1 MSENNGK
8 KMRRYGKNFWTRFI
22 DLFRPAKNRK
32 APENVLEEEAITT
45 PAKTIVKNYFHNPI
59 GVIGLVGFVAIF
71 LTVMIGAA
79 ILKYDPYYSQGI
91 LKNIGP
97 GFGYMEYPKHL
108 TDSEIVDI
116 RSGITF
122 SAGINADGK
131 LYFWG
136 KDYDGATVVP
146 DKFKEKLEEEKVVH
160 LAVGDRHTLV
170 HTDKGNFYGW
180 GNNYFGQDTVPGD
193 VSMVTRSEGVKKMDA
208 GVQFSVIL
216 TEKGNLLVWGSTMAN
231 NLDRVP
237 KDLKN
242 NVEDFDVS
250 SLNIITARKDGG
262 VQIFGAKGSPIYN
275 IPKELEPGGKKL
287 KQVAIGTYSCLALDE
302 DGKLWAWGASQE
314 GTTKL
319 PEFDAPVAEIGAGVD
334 YFTARTETGK
344 LYTWGKN
351 YFDVTETTP
360 EGSYAKL
367 FSGYYQNYAVTE
379 DGSIDTWGNNGYIMG
394 TDDVGRDLFA
404 RLLSGGRVT
413 LLIAFVSVIIQV
425 FIGVV
430 VGMISGFYG
439 GTIDNLLQ
447 RFTEIVASFPFYPL
461 IITLTVILP
470 PDTSQNK
477 RLLLIMVI
485 LGVLGWTGIA
495 RLVRGQI
502 LSEREKDYILAARAL
517 GLRENKIIANHI
529 LPNVL
534 SIVIVQATL
543 GYAGNL
549 LTEAGLSFLGF
560 GVKAPY
566 PSWGNML
573 TNAQKTEV
581 LQIYWWRWIYPAL
594 AVFLAAFTINL
605 IGDALRDAMDP
616 KAAER

>member
-1 MSENNGK
+1 
-8 KMRRYGKNFWTRFI
+8 
-22 DLFRPAKNRK
+22 
-32 APENVLEEEAITT
+32 
-45 PAKTIVKNYFHNPI
+45 
-59 GVIGLVGFVAIF
+59 
-71 LTVMIGAA
+71 
-79 ILKYDPYYSQGI
+79 
-91 LKNIGP
+91 
-97 GFGYMEYPKHL
+97 
-108 TDSEIVDI
+108 
-116 RSGITF
+116 
-122 SAGINADGK
+122 
-131 LYFWG
+131 
-136 KDYDGATVVP
+136 
-146 DKFKEKLEEEKVVH
+146 
-160 LAVGDRHTLV
+160 
-170 HTDKGNFYGW
+170 
-180 GNNYFGQDTVPGD
+180 
-193 VSMVTRSEGVKKMDA
+193 
-208 GVQFSVIL
+208 
-216 TEKGNLLVWGSTMAN
+216 
-231 NLDRVP
+231 
-237 KDLKN
+237 
-242 NVEDFDVS
+242 
-250 SLNIITARKDGG
+250 
-262 VQIFGAKGSPIYN
+262 
-275 IPKELEPGGKKL
+275 
-287 KQVAIGTYSCLALDE
+287 
-302 DGKLWAWGASQE
+302 
-314 GTTKL
+314 
-319 PEFDAPVAEIGAGVD
+319 
-334 YFTARTETGK
+334 
-344 LYTWGKN
+344 
-351 YFDVTETTP
+351 
-360 EGSYAKL
+360 
-367 FSGYYQNYAVTE
+367 
-379 DGSIDTWGNNGYIMG
+379 MG